1 MTVNLKLLRGHV
13 EEPHGWASRPYLCY
27 KDALA
32 RHQAEHDAGGGR
44 AGSVTRN
51 QHTHGDD
58 PTIPFG
64 VWEMVA
70 RAAVRG
76 WPGVCPSQSGT
87 ASTTAKTGSAPIAAN
102 TLSGRTGLGDLTSFC
117 TTSTTSPGRPS
128 TRVRIRVAR
137 GAPKL
142 SSAKAVTSA
151 SATLR
156 SRTAPVRRPTYDPP
170 PVQ

>member
-13 EEPHGWASRPYLCY
+13 EGPHGWASRPYLCY

-64 VWEMVA
+64 VWGDGRQGRRPWVA
-70 RAAVRG
+70 WGMSESEWNGLYYRQDGKCANCG
-76 WPGVCPSQSGT
+76 KYPEWP
-87 ASTTAKTGSAPIAAN
+87 N
-102 TLSGRTGLGDLTSFC
+102 R
-117 TTSTTSPGRPS
+117 PGRPDLFLHHVHDLPWQAQHKS
-128 TRVRIRVAR
+128 SDKGCSRCAQAFVCQGCNVRLGNAPITNRAR
-137 GAPKL
+137 P
-142 SSAKAVTSA
+142 
-151 SATLR
+151 
-156 SRTAPVRRPTYDPP
+156 
-170 PVQ
+170 